1 MAMTMMS
8 LPHSY
13 YPPSYSDNTTIM
25 LAIVFRRPSS
35 IPDARARERL
45 AENRWIIANIWQFIT
60 CTSYVMIS
68 FHLSSLIGHFE
79 HGLTIRN
86 GRIHRI
92 SERRHKDLTAAVNA
106 LLSAVERAFLR
117 SKIIFTAVDIS
128 SSCAADEAL
137 KQLSILRTCHDE
149 CNNQLAASLHR
160 SNGSQWIEFDF
171 ILCNL
176 FWVMLNDIYWS
187 NGTVI
192 DLEA

>member
-35 IPDARARERL
+35 IPDTRARERL
-45 AENRWIIANIWQFIT
+45 AENR
-60 CTSYVMIS
+60 
-68 FHLSSLIGHFE
+68 
-79 HGLTIRN
+79 
-86 GRIHRI
+86 IHHI
-92 SERRHKDLTAAVNA
+92 SERRHKDLNAAVNA
-106 LLSAVERAFLR
+106 LLSAVKRAFLL

-149 CNNQLAASLHR
+149 CNNQLAAS
-160 SNGSQWIEFDF
+160 
-171 ILCNL
+171 
-176 FWVMLNDIYWS
+176 
-187 NGTVI
+187 
-192 DLEA
+192 

>member
-1 MAMTMMS
+1 
-8 LPHSY
+8 
-13 YPPSYSDNTTIM
+13 
-25 LAIVFRRPSS
+25 
-35 IPDARARERL
+35 
-45 AENRWIIANIWQFIT
+45 
-60 CTSYVMIS
+60 MIS

-137 KQLSILRTCHDE
+137 KQLSTLQTCHDE
-149 CNNQLAASLHR
+149 CNNQLAASYTVVTDL
-160 SNGSQWIEFDF
+160 SGLNA
-171 ILCNL
+171 IL
-176 FWVMLNDIYWS
+176 YY
-187 NGTVI
+187 VI
-192 DLEA
+192 CFE